1 MKREKGKIW
10 IDENRIMNVEMPK
23 DMKEDE
29 IIRLL
34 KEGRRIIDESPGQLS
49 LLIDLTNSQVILSSE
64 MRKVIAENAK
74 AFRRDFKFK
83 KVAFFGGLVQRTMA
97 SFVMAAV
104 KARHTKVFV
113 NREEALKWLKE
124 P

>member
-1 MKREKGKIW
+1 M
-10 IDENRIMNVEMPK
+10 DENRIMNVEMPK
-23 DMKEDE
+23 DMENDE

-34 KEGRRIIDESPGQLS
+34 KEGRRIIDESSEQLS
-49 LLIDLTNSQVILSSE
+49 LLIDLTNSPVILSSE
-64 MRKVIAENAK
+64 MRKVVAENAK

-97 SFVMAAV
+97 SFVMAVV
-104 KARHTKVFV
+104 KARHAKVFV

>member
-1 MKREKGKIW
+1 MKTEKGKIW
-10 IDENRIMNVEMPK
+10 IDENRVMNVEMPK

-83 KVAFFGGLVQRTMA
+83 KVAFFGGLVHRTMA
-97 SFVMAAV
+97 SFVMAVV

-113 NREEALKWLKE
+113 NREEALKWLKQ